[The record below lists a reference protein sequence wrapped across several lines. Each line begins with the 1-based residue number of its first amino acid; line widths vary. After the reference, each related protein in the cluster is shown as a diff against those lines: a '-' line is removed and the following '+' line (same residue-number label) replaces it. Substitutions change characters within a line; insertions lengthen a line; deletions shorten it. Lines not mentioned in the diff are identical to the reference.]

1 MNYLRPHVPDAI
13 QAPAGEELVLQT
25 HASGFQIYICQS
37 GADGKPAWSLKAPE
51 AELTDQHG
59 SGVGRHYAGPAWKHN
74 DGSEVIAKATARVD
88 APDSAAIPWVLLS
101 ATGHSGNGILSRVT
115 TIQRIN
121 TVGGQPP
128 ASGCAQANVGAEFK
142 SSYSAEYY
150 FYAPK

>member
-1 MNYLRPHVPDAI
+1 VNFPRPQVPDAI
-13 QAPAGEELVLQT
+13 QAPAGEELVLQM
-25 HASGFQIYICQS
+25 HASGVQIYICQS
-37 GADGKPAWSLKAPE
+37 GADGKPAWNLNAPE
-51 AELTDQHG
+51 AELTDQRG
-59 SGVGRHYAGPAWKHN
+59 NNIGRHYAGPAWKHR
-74 DGSEVIAKATARVD
+74 DGSEVIAKAVARVD

-115 TIQRIN
+115 TIQRIQ

-128 ASGCAQANVGAEFK
+128 ADGCAQENLGAEFK